1 MPWNNKFIQCTNN
14 DRSLRV
20 ILDICMENEFAVG
33 MDNLVK
39 TDQKFN
45 KKTKFLVEM
54 AKSVEIDRFDQ

>member
-1 MPWNNKFIQCTNN
+1 
-14 DRSLRV
+14 
-20 ILDICMENEFAVG
+20 MENEFAVG

-54 AKSVEIDRFDQ
+54 AKSVEIDRFDQWIWSTMGKMGKKIRQRWTGFS